1 MGINIM
7 ETQTSNT
14 NKPHLSFE
22 EACDYL
28 SLSESYLYKLTHK
41 KLIPHYKM
49 PTGKKLV
56 FRKDELDKWLT
67 SVPVSTIEE
76 IDQQAYDY
84 LNLGRRERRAR

>member
-1 MGINIM
+1 M
-7 ETQTSNT
+7 ETQTSTNT

-28 SLSESYLYKLTHK
+28 GLSESYLYKLTHK

-67 SVPVSTIEE
+67 SVPVSTVEE

-84 LNLGRRERRAR
+84 LNLGRRERNSR

>member
-1 MGINIM
+1 M
-7 ETQTSNT
+7 ETQISPNTS
-14 NKPHLSFE
+14 KPHLDFE

-28 SLSESYLYKLTHK
+28 GLSESYLYKLTHK

-56 FRKDELDKWLT
+56 FRKDELDKWLR
-67 SVPVSTIEE
+67 VPVSTVDE

-84 LNLGRRERRAR
+84 LTPGRRERRASAR